1 MLRRAIKKES
11 ANPKT
16 SKKYNLPV
24 VKMRF
29 ELFSF
34 LRSPTKTIEKRLAER
49 ERKGEN

>member
-1 MLRRAIKKES
+1 MLKRVIKKES

-16 SKKYNLPV
+16 SKKHNLPII
-24 VKMRF
+24 KMRF

-49 ERKGEN
+49 ERNGEN